1 MKTRYFVP
9 IFFVKQNGYF
19 YKFAPKSLIMVVIR
33 DLRGADIDAVLAI
46 ADARLGE
53 NYITGKDFVNAQ
65 VFVAEDVVNVAIAGF
80 CIAFVDSADAKS
92 YVRTVAVSQ
101 EYSGQGIGTALV
113 AKAVDYLEGLGAKN
127 IFSPLWKHD
136 GVVNSDVIFRRNGF
150 LPVREIPDYW
160 LKDSIEKG
168 YSCPVCG
175 KGCHCT
181 CVMYE
186 LTIDN

>member
-1 MKTRYFVP
+1 
-9 IFFVKQNGYF
+9 
-19 YKFAPKSLIMVVIR
+19 MVDIR
-33 DLRGADIDAVLAI
+33 DLHTDDIYPVLAI
-46 ADARLGE
+46 ADRQLGKK
-53 NYITGKDFVNAQ
+53 YITKTDLSEGK
-65 VFVAEDVVNVAIAGF
+65 VFIAEEDGKILGF
-80 CIAFVDSADAKS
+80 CIALVGAKDGKS
-92 YVRTVAVSQ
+92 YVRTVAVEQ

-113 AKAVDYLEGLGAKN
+113 SKAVDYLKGLGAKS

-150 LPVREIPDYW
+150 LPFCEIPDYW
-160 LKDSIEKG
+160 YADSISMG

-175 KGCHCT
+175 KGCHCA